1 MNAGKP
7 PAPSYGYGYGYGYG
21 AGASNEPAFH
31 VNDLWRV
38 IKNRWPT
45 SVTIL
50 VLVMGTGFVVTKLQ
64 PKIYESSA
72 VLRVEKENKDLD
84 VFQSSA
90 EGFDPVFFQTE
101 FEMIQSKK
109 VLYPVIE
116 KLDMAGRLCREMELP
131 EGSITDDQAFQIFR
145 KSKLQVQPFRNTKL
159 IEIVCQSTKPDEAAL
174 FANTV
179 ADAYETAR
187 RSEITGRSDAGL
199 RALSG
204 EVEKQKEIVSAAAA
218 KVEKM
223 RKEMKI
229 DELPGSSAQVQST
242 TLADQEIQ
250 RKESQ
255 LSELRAD
262 MISRKVRLEKVAD
275 LSIEQLE
282 STLPALNLEDSTT
295 ASIKQQYLQ
304 ALQTAAQMQKQG
316 YGKKHPEMQ
325 GALKLVTER
334 RDQLNKLVAGIRRAL
349 DIDLKVSQAK
359 VESLEKEVQELREDL
374 RRDRSDRMAPYN
386 EARRDLETQNQLLDV
401 LTSRYRQ
408 QTVES
413 KIEVRP
419 VQIVNRA
426 EPSVRPVKP
435 SLRTNLALSMVVG
448 LVLGLSLAF
457 FIEYLDTSIK
467 TMDDVERYLG
477 LSVLAVIPKGARF
490 LTQDEPNSRFAEGYR
505 ILCAKLNLTGA
516 RDIARS
522 ITVLSGGPGEGK
534 STTAFN
540 LAWVCSQSGMKV
552 LLIDADIRR
561 PSMHGAAGVEN
572 TLGLGEFL
580 AGQASLDELIQAS
593 SIPNMEILTAGSL
606 GPEELGGFSR
616 ARLASLLEICRP
628 NYDVIVV
635 DAPPVLGISDASVI
649 SQEVDVTLL
658 LIQHRRYPRNVSQ
671 RAKRVIDE
679 VGGKLFGVIL
689 NNVNI
694 KTDENYYYYAG
705 YSTSYYGYNKRT
717 PRARGKKTAQATATA
732 PPDPL
737 TVDSGGTP
745 GVAESEGEIAPEP
758 TPPPSSAKITY
769 MRPPSNDSEDRF

>member
-1 MNAGKP
+1 MNEGKP
-7 PAPSYGYGYGYGYG
+7 AAPAYGYGYGYGG
-21 AGASNEPAFH
+21 AASSNEASFH

-72 VLRVEKENKDLD
+72 VLRVEKESKDLQ
-84 VFQSSA
+84 VFSA
-90 EGFDPVFFQTE
+90 SFEGFDPVFFQTE

-109 VLYPVIE
+109 VLYPVIQ
-116 KLDMAGRLCREMELP
+116 KLDIANRLCKEMELP
-131 EGSITDDQAFQIFR
+131 EGSITDDQAFQLFR

-159 IEIVCQSTKPDEAAL
+159 IEVVCQSTKPDEAAL
-174 FANTV
+174 YANTV
-179 ADAYETAR
+179 ADAYEEVR
-187 RSEITGRSDAGL
+187 RAEITGRSDSGL
-199 RALSG
+199 KALAG
-204 EVEKQKEIVSAAAA
+204 EVEKQKELVSVAAAQ
-218 KVEKM
+218 VEKL
-223 RKEMKI
+223 RKELKI
-229 DELPGSSAQVQST
+229 DELPGSIAAVQST
-242 TLADQEIQ
+242 TLGDQEIQ

-282 STLPALNLEDSTT
+282 STLPALNLEDPTT
-295 ASIKQQYLQ
+295 ASTKQQYLQ
-304 ALQTAAQMQKQG
+304 ALQNVAQMQKQG

-325 GALKLVTER
+325 GALKVVAER

-349 DIDLKVSQAK
+349 DIDLKVAQSK
-359 VESLEKEVQELREDL
+359 VEALEKEVQELRDRL
-374 RRDRSDRMAPYN
+374 RSDRTDRLAPYN
-386 EARRDLETQNQLLDV
+386 EARRDLETQSQLLDV

-408 QTVES
+408 QAVES

-435 SLRTNLALSMVVG
+435 SLKMNLALSLVVG

-467 TMDDVERYLG
+467 TMDDVERHLG
-477 LSVLAVIPKGARF
+477 LSVLAVIPKGAKF

-505 ILCAKLNLTGA
+505 ILSAKLNLTGA
-516 RDIARS
+516 RDSARS

-540 LAWVCSQSGMKV
+540 LAWVCAQSGMKV
-552 LLIDADIRR
+552 LMIDGDVRR
-561 PSMHGAAGVEN
+561 PCMHLAAGVEN

-580 AGQASLDELIQAS
+580 AGQASLDELIQS
-593 SIPNMEILTAGSL
+593 TNVPNMEILTAGSL
-606 GPEELGGFSR
+606 GPEDLGGFSR
-616 ARLASLLEICRP
+616 ARFGSLLEICRP

-635 DAPPVLGISDASVI
+635 DPPPVLGISDASVI

-705 YSTSYYGYNKRT
+705 YSTSYYGYGKRT
-717 PRARGKKTAQATATA
+717 ARARGKKAATPTRAPASSPASEIEPSAEVEEGATAESF
-732 PPDPL
+732 PPAQ
-737 TVDSGGTP
+737 TP
-745 GVAESEGEIAPEP
+745 RV
-758 TPPPSSAKITY
+758 TY
-769 MRPPSNDSEDRF
+769 MRPPSADSDDRF

>member
-1 MNAGKP
+1 MNEGKP
-7 PAPSYGYGYGYGYG
+7 AAPANGYGYGYGG
-21 AGASNEPAFH
+21 AASSNEASFH

-50 VLVMGTGFVVTKLQ
+50 ALVMGTGFVVTKVQ

-72 VLRVEKENKDLD
+72 VLRVEKESKDLQ
-84 VFQSSA
+84 VFSA
-90 EGFDPVFFQTE
+90 SFEGFDPVFFQTE

-109 VLYPVIE
+109 VLYPVIQ
-116 KLDMAGRLCREMELP
+116 KLDIANRLCKEMELP
-131 EGSITDDQAFQIFR
+131 EGSITDDQAFQLFR

-159 IEIVCQSTKPDEAAL
+159 IEVVCQSTKPDEAAL
-174 FANTV
+174 YANTV
-179 ADAYETAR
+179 ADAYEEVR
-187 RSEITGRSDAGL
+187 RAEITGRSDSGL
-199 RALSG
+199 KALAG
-204 EVEKQKEIVSAAAA
+204 EVEKQKELVSAAAA
-218 KVEKM
+218 QVEKL
-223 RKEMKI
+223 RRELKI
-229 DELPGSSAQVQST
+229 DELPGSSAAVQST
-242 TLADQEIQ
+242 TLGDQEIQ

-282 STLPALNLEDSTT
+282 STLPALNLEDPTT
-295 ASIKQQYLQ
+295 ASTKQQYLQ
-304 ALQTAAQMQKQG
+304 ALQNVAQMQKQG

-325 GALKLVTER
+325 GALKVVAER

-349 DIDLKVSQAK
+349 DIDLKVAQSK
-359 VESLEKEVQELREDL
+359 VEALEKEVQELRDRL
-374 RRDRSDRMAPYN
+374 RSDRTDRLAPYN
-386 EARRDLETQNQLLDV
+386 EARRDLETQSQLLDV

-408 QTVES
+408 QAVES

-435 SLRTNLALSMVVG
+435 SLKMNLALSLVVG

-467 TMDDVERYLG
+467 TMDDVERHLG
-477 LSVLAVIPKGARF
+477 LSVLAVIPKGAKF

-505 ILCAKLNLTGA
+505 ILSAKLNLTGA
-516 RDIARS
+516 RDSARS

-540 LAWVCSQSGMKV
+540 LAWVCAQSGMKV
-552 LLIDADIRR
+552 LMIDGDVRR
-561 PSMHGAAGVEN
+561 PCMHLAAGVEN

-580 AGQASLDELIQAS
+580 AGQASLDELIQS
-593 SIPNMEILTAGSL
+593 TNVPNMEILTAGSL
-606 GPEELGGFSR
+606 GPEDLGGFSR
-616 ARLASLLEICRP
+616 ARFGSLLEICRP
-628 NYDVIVV
+628 NYDVVVV
-635 DAPPVLGISDASVI
+635 DPPPVLGISDASVI

-694 KTDENYYYYAG
+694 KTDDNYYYYAG
-705 YSTSYYGYNKRT
+705 YSTSYYGYGKRT
-717 PRARGKKTAQATATA
+717 ARARGKKAATPTRAPASSPASEIEPSAEVEEGATAESF
-732 PPDPL
+732 PPAQ
-737 TVDSGGTP
+737 TP
-745 GVAESEGEIAPEP
+745 RV
-758 TPPPSSAKITY
+758 TY
-769 MRPPSNDSEDRF
+769 MRPPSADSDDRF

>member
-7 PAPSYGYGYGYGYG
+7 PAPSYGYGYGYGYAG
-21 AGASNEPAFH
+21 GASNEPAFH

-50 VLVMGTGFVVTKLQ
+50 ILVMGTGFVVTKLQ

-116 KLDMAGRLCREMELP
+116 KLDMASRLCKEMELP
-131 EGSITDDQAFQIFR
+131 EGSVTDDQAFQIFR
-145 KSKLQVQPFRNTKL
+145 KAKLQVQPFRNTKL

-179 ADAYETAR
+179 ADAYEAAR

-223 RKEMKI
+223 RKELKI

-304 ALQTAAQMQKQG
+304 ALQNVAQMQKQG

-334 RDQLNKLVAGIRRAL
+334 RDQLNKLVSGIRRAL

-359 VESLEKEVQELREDL
+359 VESLEKEVQDLRERL
-374 RRDRSDRMAPYN
+374 RADRGERMAPYN
-386 EARRDLETQNQLLDV
+386 EARRDLETQSQLLDV

-477 LSVLAVIPKGARF
+477 LSVLAVIPKGAKF

-516 RDIARS
+516 RDLARS

-580 AGQASLDELIQAS
+580 AGQASLDELIQTSAVS
-593 SIPNMEILTAGSL
+593 NMEILTAGSL

-616 ARLASLLEICRP
+616 ARLAALLEICRP

-635 DAPPVLGISDASVI
+635 DSPPVLGISDASVI

-705 YSTSYYGYNKRT
+705 YASSYYGYRKRT
-717 PRARGKKTAQATATA
+717 PRGAGRKA
-732 PPDPL
+732 PAAASEPPSG
-737 TVDSGGTP
+737 SGG
-745 GVAESEGEIAPEP
+745 GEPVLDPAAHSGDVSTEPQSSPETGRP
-758 TPPPSSAKITY
+758 RITY
-769 MRPPSNDSEDRF
+769 MRPPTEDPEDRF

>member
-1 MNAGKP
+1 MNEAQPVAP
-7 PAPSYGYGYGYGYG
+7 PTYGYGYN
-21 AGASNEPAFH
+21 AASSNEASFH

-50 VLVMGTGFVVTKLQ
+50 VLVAGTGFVVTKLQ

-72 VLRVEKENKDLD
+72 VLRVEKEGKDMQ
-84 VFQSSA
+84 VFSA
-90 EGFDPVFFQTE
+90 GFEGFDPVFFQTE
-101 FEMIQSKK
+101 FEIIQSKK

-116 KLDMAGRLCREMELP
+116 KLNIADRLCKEMELP
-131 EGSITDDQAFQIFR
+131 EGSVTDDQAFQIFR

-174 FANTV
+174 YANTV
-179 ADAYETAR
+179 ADAYEEVR
-187 RSEITGRSDAGL
+187 RAEITGKSDSGL
-199 RALSG
+199 KALSG

-218 KVEKM
+218 QVEKL
-223 RKEMKI
+223 RKELKI

-242 TLADQEIQ
+242 TLGDQEIQ

-282 STLPALNLEDSTT
+282 STLPALNLEDPTT
-295 ASIKQQYLQ
+295 ASTKQQYLQ
-304 ALQTAAQMQKQG
+304 ALQNVAQMQKQG

-325 GALKLVTER
+325 GALKVVSER

-349 DIDLKVSQAK
+349 EIDLKVAQAK
-359 VESLEKEVQELREDL
+359 VEALEKEVTDLRESL
-374 RRDRSDRMAPYN
+374 RADRTDRLAPYN
-386 EARRDLETQNQLLDV
+386 EARRDLETQSQLLDV

-408 QTVES
+408 QVVES

-426 EPSVRPVKP
+426 EPGVRPVKP
-435 SLRTNLALSMVVG
+435 NLKMNLALSMVVG

-467 TMDDVERYLG
+467 TMDDVERHLG
-477 LSVLAVIPKGARF
+477 LSVLSVIPKGAKF

-516 RDIARS
+516 RDSARS

-540 LAWVCSQSGMKV
+540 LAWVCAQSGMKV
-552 LLIDADIRR
+552 LMVDGDIRR
-561 PSMHGAAGVEN
+561 PSAHTATNVEN

-580 AGQASLDELIQAS
+580 AGQASLDELIQSTA
-593 SIPNMEILTAGSL
+593 IPNMEILTAGSL
-606 GPEELGGFSR
+606 GPEDLGGFSR
-616 ARLASLLEICRP
+616 SRFGSLLEICRP

-635 DAPPVLGISDASVI
+635 DSPPVLGISDASVI

-694 KTDENYYYYAG
+694 KTDDNYYYYAG
-705 YSTSYYGYNKRT
+705 YSSSYYGYNKRT
-717 PRARGKKTAQATATA
+717 AKKRAKKETA
-732 PPDPL
+732 PAPAVVPEA
-737 TVDSGGTP
+737 TNGAVEPMVEPETQR
-745 GVAESEGEIAPEP
+745 VAENFVPEEVPAPRV
-758 TPPPSSAKITY
+758 TY
-769 MRPPSNDSEDRF
+769 MRPPGADSEDRF